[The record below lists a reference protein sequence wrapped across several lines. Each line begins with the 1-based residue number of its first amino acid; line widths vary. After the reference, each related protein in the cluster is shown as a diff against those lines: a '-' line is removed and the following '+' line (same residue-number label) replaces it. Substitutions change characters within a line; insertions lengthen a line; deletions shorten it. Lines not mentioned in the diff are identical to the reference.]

1 MSEIAVCLN
10 EWERRDPDPGTPL
23 AGLALE
29 DAAAHALARQLSAS
43 NKLEILELAQG
54 IAIRTTSF
62 VGRVR
67 LGRLCITVQPKIV
80 GAPLSVLLRYAYGLR
95 HLDLFPR
102 AGYDAATSPFQD
114 LLIHQLATKTAELIG
129 RGLHREYVRTPQTLA
144 SPRGR
149 LDFQTYARQGGTA
162 QAALPCIHHPRLA
175 STLINQAL
183 LAGLYLGV
191 RLTDDLILRAQ
202 LRRLAQ
208 ILETD
213 VRPVRLDGAILT
225 QAHRALDRRTSAY
238 RPALTLI
245 ELLLQ
250 ATGLVLDE
258 QETALQLPGF
268 LFDMNHFF
276 QALLARFLQEHLA
289 GYTLREEHR
298 LKGMLAY
305 VHGHNPRR
313 RRAPEPRPDFVI
325 LQQSKTVAILDAKY
339 RDLWEHSL
347 PRDMLYQLVIY
358 ALSQP
363 LGTEAAILYPTLDAA
378 AQPARIAIRDPRSGG
393 DRAYIV
399 LRPVDLL
406 RLRDLLTDH
415 AGYRQR
421 QACAAFARYLT
432 FGQPSESHEALQFPR
447 H

>member
-1 MSEIAVCLN
+1 MSEITVCLN
-10 EWERRDPDPGTPL
+10 EWERRDPNPGTPL

-29 DAAAHALARQLSAS
+29 DAAARALARQLSAS
-43 NKLEILELAQG
+43 NKLNILELAQG
-54 IAIRTTSF
+54 IAIRSTSF
-62 VGRVR
+62 VGRVH

-80 GAPLSVLLRYAYGLR
+80 GAPLSALLRYAYGLR

-114 LLIHQLATKTAELIG
+114 LLIHQLAATTAGLIG
-129 RGLHREYVRTPQTLA
+129 RGLHREYARTRQTLA

-149 LDFQTYARQGGTA
+149 LDLRTYARQGGAA

-213 VRPVRLDGAILT
+213 VRPFDQAHGRPVRLDGTTLA

-258 QETALQLPGF
+258 QETTLELSGF
-268 LFDMNHFF
+268 LFDMN
-276 QALLARFLQEHLA
+276 R
-289 GYTLREEHR
+289 
-298 LKGMLAY
+298 
-305 VHGHNPRR
+305 
-313 RRAPEPRPDFVI
+313 
-325 LQQSKTVAILDAKY
+325 
-339 RDLWEHSL
+339 
-347 PRDMLYQLVIY
+347 
-358 ALSQP
+358 
-363 LGTEAAILYPTLDAA
+363 
-378 AQPARIAIRDPRSGG
+378 
-393 DRAYIV
+393 
-399 LRPVDLL
+399 
-406 RLRDLLTDH
+406 
-415 AGYRQR
+415 
-421 QACAAFARYLT
+421 
-432 FGQPSESHEALQFPR
+432 
-447 H
+447 